1 MRLTWKT
8 PTVNIIIFRCG
19 MSDKRAKRI
28 IEAVGR
34 LLAERDILDPN
45 LTVGEVVEK
54 RFDCPTPEVRSKLTK
69 AVHEF
74 RENGKVDWKRK
85 IEE

>member
-1 MRLTWKT
+1 
-8 PTVNIIIFRCG
+8 

-45 LTVGEVVEK
+45 LTVDEVVEK
-54 RFDCPTPEVRSKLTK
+54 RFDCPTPEVRSKLVRM
-69 AVHEF
+69 VHEF
-74 RENGKVDWKRK
+74 RRNGKVDWKRK
-85 IEE
+85 ITD

>member
-1 MRLTWKT
+1 MNNRK
-8 PTVNIIIFRCG
+8 
-19 MSDKRAKRI
+19 AKRI
-28 IEAVGR
+28 VELVGR

-45 LTVGEVVEK
+45 MTVDEVVEK

-69 AVHEF
+69 VVHEF

-85 IEE
+85 ITE